1 MSKVPCE
8 VIQDLMPLYVDGL
21 TNEVTDKVIE
31 EHVENC
37 DKCRKVLEMMRT
49 GSDME
54 YVPDENEKQEI
65 DFLKKNKKKNLRI
78 ILSSIGAA
86 ALIIAVVIFMR
97 LYVVGQNIYGDWVL
111 CNAKVEGESIVID
124 GTPVDDVHAISK
136 VEFNEADGV
145 VTITTKAVL
154 AGPIYKGGFHEEY
167 KANNEIKQVKVNDRI
182 IWSDGKEISQL
193 ASNVYETRHE
203 YVGDMSAN
211 GNTASV
217 LNLQSNLGD
226 YTNELE
232 TESEPFEWKL
242 FLSENISD
250 TERTLKENDM
260 ESFAYIMIAVI
271 DNLDKVTYE
280 YTVNGIKTTKTIDT
294 AMATEFYGKSI
305 KDCGKNVRLLDE
317 LIDKTGLK

>member
-37 DKCRKVLEMMRT
+37 DKCRKVLEMMRN

-111 CNAKVEGESIVID
+111 CNAK
-124 GTPVDDVHAISK
+124 
-136 VEFNEADGV
+136 
-145 VTITTKAVL
+145 
-154 AGPIYKGGFHEEY
+154 
-167 KANNEIKQVKVNDRI
+167 VKVNDRI